1 MDDRT
6 LRAIA
11 SGNRRSL
18 LDALAVRPGRSASVL
33 AGDLG
38 ISRQATARHLAVLEA
53 AGIVVTVRH
62 GRERQQYLKPNL
74 VADGGHTDHGEHHV

>member
-1 MDDRT
+1 MDDQT

-18 LDALAVRPGRSASVL
+18 LGALADRPGCTATML

-53 AGIVVTVRH
+53 AGIVVAARH
-62 GRERQQYLKPNL
+62 GRERQHFLESSL
-74 VADGGHTDHGEHHV
+74 VTDES